1 MDVKHKKSNL
11 PRVILCVFFPKS
23 GIPKWILKKWPS
35 HEKKMEQS
43 ETPDDQT
50 CADDMFAIHNATLE
64 QRPLVGNIVIVYFSI
79 QGIILPSCVGILIN
93 HYKDP
98 SSTTSIMESKGVF
111 FSWLN

>member
-1 MDVKHKKSNL
+1 
-11 PRVILCVFFPKS
+11 
-23 GIPKWILKKWPS
+23 
-35 HEKKMEQS
+35 MEQS